1 MLIDNEQSAG
11 RRAASDYLRQLLLKP
26 GSYRQSWERHV
37 VRARQGTINQL
48 AVAEV
53 LARHASVRATG
64 QAAAGPSAGPDL
76 VNGERA
82 PISPHQLKDTVARA
96 LSGRLLSRPALAAP
110 PSAAAPAV
118 ARAAGSS

>member
-53 LARHASVRATG
+53 LARHVSVRANG
-64 QAAAGPSAGPDL
+64 QPAG
-76 VNGERA
+76 GEHA

-96 LSGRLLSRPALAAP
+96 LSGRLLSRPAFSMRC
-110 PSAAAPAV
+110 SA
-118 ARAAGSS
+118 G